1 MVTYDKL
8 RHLLIDKKIKLS
20 ILCKELN
27 ISRPT
32 KSKIDND
39 EYVSIEILE
48 RICIRLDCD
57 IGDICTIKKDRQY

>member
-32 KSKIDND
+32 KSKLDND

-57 IGDICTIKKDRQY
+57 IGDICTIKKDQ